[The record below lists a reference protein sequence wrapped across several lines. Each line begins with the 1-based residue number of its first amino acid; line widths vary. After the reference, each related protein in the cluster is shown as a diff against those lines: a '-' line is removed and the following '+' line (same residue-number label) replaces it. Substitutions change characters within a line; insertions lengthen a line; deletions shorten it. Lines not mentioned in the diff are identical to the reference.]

1 METTGHFFFR
11 RTPTSIDRI
20 PSSNGDGVPR
30 TKLQTNSNMADPNSL
45 LKGMLGIGA
54 NTKDAKDCLEGVP
67 SLWGVFLVIGG
78 RSETFSTTSQR
89 RVCSVGQR
97 FNGAN
102 RNRPME
108 LP

>member
-30 TKLQTNSNMADPNSL
+30 TKLQTNNNNNMADPNSL

-54 NTKDAKDCLEGVP
+54 NKKDAKEYVL
-67 SLWGVFLVIGG
+67 SFLPC
-78 RSETFSTTSQR
+78 
-89 RVCSVGQR
+89 VCECAVLL
-97 FNGAN
+97 FI
-102 RNRPME
+102 M
-108 LP
+108 